1 MCSFLLRFIFPISL
15 SRNQL
20 CVEHG
25 GNVGEATWY
34 ARYCN
39 LHGFVSAEVNTS
51 AAGSVRCYYVL
62 KCYHKHPAG

>member
-1 MCSFLLRFIFPISL
+1 MITYGYLGHKLCVPSSCTSSL
-15 SRNQL
+15 PYLCPETKKL

-34 ARYCN
+34 VRYCN

-51 AAGSVRCYYVL
+51 AAGSV
-62 KCYHKHPAG
+62 